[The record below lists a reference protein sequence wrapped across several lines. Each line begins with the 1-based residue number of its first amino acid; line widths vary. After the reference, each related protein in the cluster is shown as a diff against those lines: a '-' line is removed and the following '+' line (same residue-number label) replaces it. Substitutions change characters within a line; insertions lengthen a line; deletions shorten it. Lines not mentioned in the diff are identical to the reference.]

1 MDHTQLLTGWPLW
14 LAVIAL
20 NFANAVASMDTWSLA
35 FISAAVAKDLKA
47 QDTISWAATSALISA
62 TIGLCLLGYLS
73 DVFGRRP
80 MLYIALGLFVVGSAL
95 CGVSHFVCS
104 APFYYFGRA
113 VTGFAVG
120 SISNL
125 VNIAQSDFLT
135 TKQRGRY
142 QGVQGASVAVGS
154 STGLLVAAAVVAN
167 GSDQGTGWPMQYW
180 LQMVLGTFSIVLIW
194 KCVPSPPARSTEQRI
209 SIWSIDWAGII
220 SRTGAIVPALIIAT
234 EGERFGWRSA
244 TTIALGICSLICI
257 VLFIWFGCFEP
268 FRRFGTQPVI
278 PFRLFKNVA
287 IGVILFQCLCS
298 GMAYHVF
305 VIYGPRYLETFT
317 DQTKLQ
323 SAGWMTFY
331 VVTHGTWSS
340 LSPFVME
347 MLDRKMK
354 RKVPNVQSYRD
365 IAVFSF
371 LVWTI
376 AMLIWS
382 LLTRPAP
389 LAGFIMFEIMVGIG
403 TGGVFQNSINA
414 IRSQVTAE
422 DMASATSSR
431 NVIRYLGGGIGTA
444 VVRPIIQRMR
454 LKSLPS
460 RLHSYADQTFSKAD
474 AAHLSSADLADV
486 KAAEWAG
493 YKGVLGVACA
503 ATGLAMLVCL
513 ILYIRKSSVSEASD
527 EQTDGIEL
535 SDEETPRIDSGL
547 EMQSDWSSD
556 RESTA
561 KMNQLGNN
569 AVP

>member
-1 MDHTQLLTGWPLW
+1 MDHTQLLTGLPLW

-35 FISAAVAKDLKA
+35 FISAAIAKDLNA

-104 APFYYFGRA
+104 APFYHFGRA

-154 STGLLVAAAVVAN
+154 MTGLLAAAAFVTN
-167 GSDQGTGWPMQYW
+167 GSNPGTRWPMQYW
-180 LQMVLGTFSIVLIW
+180 LQMVLGTISIVLIW

-220 SRTGAIVPALIIAT
+220 SGTGAIVPALIIVT

-244 TTIALGICSLICI
+244 TTIALSICSSICS
-257 VLFIWFGCFEP
+257 VSFICFGCFEP
-268 FRRFGTQPVI
+268 FKRFGTQPVI

-323 SAGWMTFY
+323 AAGWMAFY

-354 RKVPNVQSYRD
+354 RKSYRD

-382 LLTRPAP
+382 LLNRPAP
-389 LAGFIMFEIMVGIG
+389 LAGSIIFEIMVGMG

-422 DMASATSSR
+422 DMASATSAR

-444 VVRPIIQRMR
+444 VVRPLIQRMR

-460 RLHSYADQTFSKAD
+460 RLHSYVDQTFSKAD
-474 AAHLSSADLADV
+474 AAHLSSAELADV

-493 YKGVLGVACA
+493 YKGVLRVACA
-503 ATGLAMLVCL
+503 AAGLAMLVCL
-513 ILYIRKSSVSEASD
+513 FLYIWESSVSEASD

-547 EMQSDWSSD
+547 EMQSDGSSD
-556 RESTA
+556 RESVA
-561 KMNQLGNN
+561 KTNQLGNN
-569 AVP
+569 AVPGGLP